1 MAERSFIQEVAQLLG
16 SLMEDFQKKAI
27 QSSDEIRFYEC
38 LAEVLRSLEK
48 AKAPDNRLLI
58 ALERF
63 HKSASFLI
71 GLSSLKLDQS
81 TYSKVACLRC
91 LSFGKNSAPIRNL
104 RTNPSL
110 VKERGQS

>member
-1 MAERSFIQEVAQLLG
+1 MTEKSFIQEATQLLS

-48 AKAPDNRLLI
+48 TKALDNRLLI
-58 ALERF
+58 ALESF

-81 TYSKVACLRC
+81 TYQKWRAYDAFHLEKIQPQ
-91 LSFGKNSAPIRNL
+91 LEIYGPIL
-104 RTNPSL
+104 PL
-110 VKERGQS
+110 

>member
-1 MAERSFIQEVAQLLG
+1 MTERSFIQEAAQLLC
-16 SLMEDFQKKAI
+16 SLMEDFQKKTI
-27 QSSDEIRFYEC
+27 RSSDEIRFYEC

-81 TYSKVACLRC
+81 TYQKWCAYDAFHMEKVQPQLEIYGPI
-91 LSFGKNSAPIRNL
+91 LSL
-104 RTNPSL
+104 
-110 VKERGQS
+110 

>member
-1 MAERSFIQEVAQLLG
+1 MTEKNFIQAATRLLS

-27 QSSDEIRFYEC
+27 RSRDEIRFYEC
-38 LAEVLRSLEK
+38 FTEVLRSLEK
-48 AKAPDNRLLI
+48 TKDLDNRLLI

-81 TYSKVACLRC
+81 TYQKWRTYDTFHIEKVQPQLEIY
-91 LSFGKNSAPIRNL
+91 GPIL
-104 RTNPSL
+104 PL
-110 VKERGQS
+110 

>member
-1 MAERSFIQEVAQLLG
+1 MAERSFIQEAAQLLG

-48 AKAPDNRLLI
+48 TKALDNRLLI

-81 TYSKVACLRC
+81 TYQKWRTYDTFHIEKVQPQLEIY
-91 LSFGKNSAPIRNL
+91 GPIL
-104 RTNPSL
+104 PL
-110 VKERGQS
+110 

>member
-1 MAERSFIQEVAQLLG
+1 MTEKNFIQAATRLLS

-27 QSSDEIRFYEC
+27 RSRDGIRFYEC
-38 LAEVLRSLEK
+38 LTEVLRSLEK
-48 AKAPDNRLLI
+48 TKDLDNRLLI

-81 TYSKVACLRC
+81 TYQKWRTYDTFHIEKVQPQLEIY
-91 LSFGKNSAPIRNL
+91 GPIL
-104 RTNPSL
+104 PL
-110 VKERGQS
+110 

>member
-27 QSSDEIRFYEC
+27 QSRDEIRFYEC
-38 LAEVLRSLEK
+38 LAEVLRSLKKTK
-48 AKAPDNRLLI
+48 ALDNRLLI

-71 GLSSLKLDQS
+71 GLSSLKLEQT
-81 TYSKVACLRC
+81 TYQKWCAYDAFHMEKVQPQLEIY
-91 LSFGKNSAPIRNL
+91 GPIL
-104 RTNPSL
+104 PL
-110 VKERGQS
+110 